1 MIYLF
6 AQIGTEPKGKE
17 ERQSESRE
25 RGKDMLS
32 GLLGRKV
39 GMTQVFGPNGT
50 VIPVTVI
57 EAGPCVVTQIKTVA
71 QDGYEAVQIG
81 FEEAYLKGVTRPELG
96 HLGHKLPLLKA
107 QRKRL
112 QEHQQQSKKTST
124 ESGEAGEEK
133 PDQQVAKLLRV
144 QENRQ
149 RRPGP
154 ELGPFKVLREV
165 GLQSGTSVEGL
176 ELGKTFDASLF
187 IAGESVDIIGT
198 SKGKGFQ
205 GGVKRHGFRGGPKT
219 HGQSDRTRAPGSIGS
234 GTTPGRV
241 LKGTRMAGHMGNE
254 RVTMKKLQV
263 VQADPERNL
272 LLVKGSVP
280 GANGGLLVIK
290 KHVMR

>member
-1 MIYLF
+1 
-6 AQIGTEPKGKE
+6 
-17 ERQSESRE
+17 
-25 RGKDMLS
+25 MLS

-81 FEEAYLKGVTRPELG
+81 FEQTSSKSATRPQLG
-96 HLGHKLPLLKA
+96 HMGHKLPLLKA

-112 QEHQQQSKKTST
+112 QEYQQKRGKKETSD
-124 ESGEAGEEK
+124 EEGSELQDK
-133 PDQQVAKLLRV
+133 GITRLLKI

-149 RRPGP
+149 RQSGP
-154 ELGPFKVLREV
+154 ELGPFRVLREV
-165 GLQSGTSVEGL
+165 PLQHGASLEEV
-176 ELGKTFDASLF
+176 ELGKTFTAELF
-187 IAGESVDIIGT
+187 RVGEAVDIVGT

-205 GGVKRHGFRGGPKT
+205 GGVKRHGFGGGPKT
-219 HGQSDRTRAPGSIGS
+219 HGQSDRHRAPGSIGS

-241 LKGTRMAGHMGNE
+241 LKGTRMAGRMGNA

-263 VQADPERNL
+263 IQADPERNL

-280 GANGGLLVIK
+280 GANGGLLMIK
-290 KHVMR
+290 KHA